1 MRKALQNATDL
12 LKSSATITILL
23 QPISRALVKRSR
35 EEEEIVRIRGKVDR
49 GLEKARRT
57 ALKLL
62 EADALV
68 SAKSSSETELTNDL
82 RQFLLQ
88 CVESLGIFPSLPVR
102 KSLMREICTF
112 NHFHEGL

>member
-35 EEEEIVRIRGKVDR
+35 EEEIVRIRGKVDR

-88 CVESLGIFPSLPVR
+88 CVESLGTFPSLPVR